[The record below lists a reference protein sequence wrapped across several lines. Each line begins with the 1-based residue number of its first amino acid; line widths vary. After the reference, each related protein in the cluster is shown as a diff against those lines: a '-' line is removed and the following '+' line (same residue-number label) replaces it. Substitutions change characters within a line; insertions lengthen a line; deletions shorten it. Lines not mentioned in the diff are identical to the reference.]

1 MDFIDPSSGSPQR
14 AKEFIQKRVHVTA
27 YHLTYRYNLE
37 SEWMKDV
44 SKLLPN
50 RKKTSEETGD
60 IVNDE
65 ESHSIT
71 RVFVSVADC
80 NLDYTTPK
88 YFKSVSR
95 SIIRVGD
102 FRFSSNIMKPAGL
115 VQAYSSSLGDFSYH
129 ICNMGYSYEN
139 ENSKL
144 CRSSILFRKKD
155 KYYSRKSASISGSLA
170 EALLRDMSFVNVLSL
185 DSMDAI
191 VVVKSSNCN
200 EGRRN
205 KMSRDPRITTSLTF
219 GMLSIH
225 ACKDSFGC
233 FSTTLGELSAKLTA
247 LTDEDIEKLKTE
259 SNPLSVNKAKAKKQ
273 TNNSEAFLAPVDQD
287 SADPSSN
294 LVESEITNGH
304 PELLPAIE
312 VPSNEGPDS
321 SRDFLLDGYEW
332 TTIDHDPLPEIE
344 IPDGNEE
351 VAVWYDNSPKL
362 PNQVGDDTNQN
373 LGLLER
379 IIPQHF
385 PHHSITDPLSE
396 GDMGAPNYAGQEI
409 ALVATKSRLLVH
421 KLAVR
426 LRFFDGYDW
435 PDQLTLD
442 QRRTASRA
450 KNDFVI
456 QPEPMAKNLSKDLP
470 SQKVSKTSTLMAGL
484 LDTTD
489 EQSSTFNEPL
499 PEERAANIER
509 QEELRRLSRKSNL
522 FFQLSANGLSLR
534 IDSFEKSE
542 SHRLV
547 SILSLS
553 IHDLFLAETASR
565 SNPVKMLG
573 EWVNVNEHPRDT
585 RFGTLMFKMVTWH
598 PENRVT
604 SEGEVANDICE
615 VIMQLLP
622 MRCIIDQH
630 AVQFIRAFFHSEE
643 EGETEEAEKWSSGL
657 HVVPPP
663 RVRAFRVKPWKLK
676 VDYLPKKL
684 DVGALRD
691 GSFVELVNIS
701 PIDGMVITLS
711 EVRVQDVVGFGLVFS
726 GLVGNWVREIVA
738 TQLHKFLTNAR
749 PFEPF
754 TDVGQGLSDLVVLP
768 YDAFKNGEGIRR
780 AISSGFKSLA
790 EIVAF
795 QALTTSS
802 RLTQYAAN
810 KMAGSV
816 GSRHTNMASNPLPSR
831 PTTAPKG
838 VTDVTGHAVQSLARG
853 FQAANYKVVVVPYR
867 EYSRNGATGAATS
880 VIRGIPVLLVAPLTG
895 ATEALSYTLLGARNA
910 LRPDIRKEEEAS
922 RTGFNANDA

>member
-1 MDFIDPSSGSPQR
+1 
-14 AKEFIQKRVHVTA
+14 
-27 YHLTYRYNLE
+27 
-37 SEWMKDV
+37 
-44 SKLLPN
+44 
-50 RKKTSEETGD
+50 
-60 IVNDE
+60 
-65 ESHSIT
+65 
-71 RVFVSVADC
+71 
-80 NLDYTTPK
+80 
-88 YFKSVSR
+88 
-95 SIIRVGD
+95 
-102 FRFSSNIMKPAGL
+102 
-115 VQAYSSSLGDFSYH
+115 
-129 ICNMGYSYEN
+129 
-139 ENSKL
+139 
-144 CRSSILFRKKD
+144 
-155 KYYSRKSASISGSLA
+155 
-170 EALLRDMSFVNVLSL
+170 
-185 DSMDAI
+185 
-191 VVVKSSNCN
+191 
-200 EGRRN
+200 
-205 KMSRDPRITTSLTF
+205 
-219 GMLSIH
+219 
-225 ACKDSFGC
+225 
-233 FSTTLGELSAKLTA
+233 
-247 LTDEDIEKLKTE
+247 
-259 SNPLSVNKAKAKKQ
+259 
-273 TNNSEAFLAPVDQD
+273 
-287 SADPSSN
+287 
-294 LVESEITNGH
+294 
-304 PELLPAIE
+304 
-312 VPSNEGPDS
+312 
-321 SRDFLLDGYEW
+321 
-332 TTIDHDPLPEIE
+332 
-344 IPDGNEE
+344 
-351 VAVWYDNSPKL
+351 
-362 PNQVGDDTNQN
+362 
-373 LGLLER
+373 
-379 IIPQHF
+379 
-385 PHHSITDPLSE
+385 
-396 GDMGAPNYAGQEI
+396 
-409 ALVATKSRLLVH
+409 
-421 KLAVR
+421 
-426 LRFFDGYDW
+426 
-435 PDQLTLD
+435 
-442 QRRTASRA
+442 
-450 KNDFVI
+450 
-456 QPEPMAKNLSKDLP
+456 
-470 SQKVSKTSTLMAGL
+470 
-484 LDTTD
+484 
-489 EQSSTFNEPL
+489 
-499 PEERAANIER
+499 
-509 QEELRRLSRKSNL
+509 
-522 FFQLSANGLSLR
+522 
-534 IDSFEKSE
+534 
-542 SHRLV
+542 
-547 SILSLS
+547 
-553 IHDLFLAETASR
+553 
-565 SNPVKMLG
+565 
-573 EWVNVNEHPRDT
+573 
-585 RFGTLMFKMVTWH
+585 MVTWH